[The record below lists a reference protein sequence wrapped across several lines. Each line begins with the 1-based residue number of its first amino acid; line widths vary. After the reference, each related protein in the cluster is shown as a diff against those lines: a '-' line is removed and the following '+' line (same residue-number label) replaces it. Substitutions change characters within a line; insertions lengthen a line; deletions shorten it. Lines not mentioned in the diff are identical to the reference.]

1 MSVKLNNAILS
12 KLIIDS
18 LENEYEM
25 DVYFNRKLN
34 NKYMFFR
41 PYTKKNHNFFM
52 FLFESLFSFFLLLF
66 SFAIP
71 MINFKLIRLCHEGNS
86 KNVIFIPSLKARSI
100 HDDINVDTS
109 KFDSEI
115 SFFNGDEKEKKRFN
129 SGDYTLYLYCVF
141 LFFKKYFNSPWFYRS
156 ILLIPEMIALVSCL
170 RKSKTTN
177 IAMTNQLDR
186 WAYLISSFSK
196 INDCSLSL
204 YQHGTVIGEFKPKN
218 KLPIV
223 DVLYSYNQAERDFF
237 KSNIIDCVYDCIYLK
252 PKIKLSEISHESSL
266 LIIGSGSIEHSSIE
280 VETVK
285 YLMSNK
291 LFFVYIKP
299 HPNLLVNRNYSDF
312 DKERLSII
320 SDNCF
325 FPNVDVVIHFGST
338 LAIEYKNSKESIRVI
353 ELNKNSNIIEKFDL
367 I

>member
-1 MSVKLNNAILS
+1 MSVKVNNAILS
-12 KLIIDS
+12 RVIIDS

-41 PYTKKNHNFFM
+41 PYTKNNYNFIM
-52 FLFESLFSFFLLLF
+52 FFFESILSFFLFLF

-71 MINFKLIRLCHEGNS
+71 IINFRLIRFYHKGGSRNI
-86 KNVIFIPSLKARSI
+86 IFIPSLKAQSI
-100 HDDINVDTS
+100 HDDIDVDTS

-115 SFFNGDEKEKKRFN
+115 SFINGSKKEKKRFE
-129 SGDYTLYLYCVF
+129 SGDYTLYLYCIF

-170 RKSKTTN
+170 RLSKANN

-204 YQHGTVIGEFKPKN
+204 YQHGTVVGEFKPKN

-223 DVLYSYNQAERDFF
+223 NVLYSYNQTERDFF
-237 KSNIIDCVYDCIYLK
+237 ESNIIDILCDYVYLK
-252 PKIKLSEISHESSL
+252 PKIKLSEISHKNSL
-266 LIIGSGSIEHSSIE
+266 LIIGSGSIEHFSIE

-285 YLMSNK
+285 YLMHNK
-291 LFFVYIKP
+291 RFFVYIKP
-299 HPNLLVNRNYSDF
+299 HPNLLVNRSYLEF

-320 SDNCF
+320 SDNVF
-325 FPNVDVVIHFGST
+325 FPSVDVVIHFGST
-338 LAIEYKNSKESIRVI
+338 LAIEYENSKANIRVI
-353 ELNKNSNIIEKFDL
+353 ELNKNSNIIEKLNL